1 LFDLRIS
8 LFDLV
13 ESRRARRP
21 MVTSPF
27 AGMTMTAGRHGFAAD
42 GLKSSRKHDCIAI
55 AFSSEVH
62 YNITSLVTKL
72 VTSIRGSNA
81 LLA

>member
-1 LFDLRIS
+1 MVRLRAEARHVFLVDLH
-8 LFDLV
+8 
-13 ESRRARRP
+13 
-21 MVTSPF
+21 
-27 AGMTMTAGRHGFAAD
+27 AGAAD
-42 GLKSSRKHDCIAI
+42 DGAVAVDVPA
-55 AFSSEVH
+55 H